1 MTEKVELSK
10 EKRIKKEL
18 AKLKRAFKDLDKN
31 KKINAESRME
41 RAAFLT
47 VCLEDLEEII
57 NQEGYED
64 EYQNGENQKGTT
76 QSNAVKTHIA
86 MTRNLTVIM
95 KQLDDLVP
103 PEKKE
108 KSKLALLR
116 DE

>member
-1 MTEKVELSK
+1 
-10 EKRIKKEL
+10 
-18 AKLKRAFKDLDKN
+18 
-31 KKINAESRME
+31 ME

-95 KQLDDLVP
+95 KQLDELVP